1 VQTIYQDKL
10 VSLTPL
16 CLDSTARIDL
26 KEIEKVF

>member
-16 CLDSTARIDL
+16 SLDSTARIDL
-26 KEIEKVF
+26 KEIEKLF